1 MRVFRDSVSMPDGN
15 TSIREHIRHPGAAM
29 VVPMLENGR
38 LIMVRQYRYA
48 LGRVMVEFPAGKHDP
63 GEDSITTANREL
75 LEETGYTAHEMTYL
89 GHIHPAIGFS
99 DEQIEL
105 YIARDLHAGKAN
117 TDHDE
122 FLQVFETTLH
132 EALNWVE
139 LGQITDTKTIIALYW
154 VERYLA
160 GRWSP
165 PDHA

>member
-1 MRVFRDSVSMPDGN
+1 MPDGN
-15 TSIREHIRHPGAAM
+15 TSIREHIRHPGAAL

-38 LIMVRQYRYA
+38 LIMIRQYRYA
-48 LGRVMVEFPAGKHDP
+48 VGQVMLEFPAGIHDP
-63 GEDSITTANREL
+63 GEDSMTTANREL
-75 LEETGYTAHEMTYL
+75 LEETGYTAENMVYL
-89 GHIHPAIGFS
+89 GHIRPAIGFS
-99 DEQIEL
+99 NEQIEL
-105 YIARDLHAGKAN
+105 YIAKGLHAGSPD

-122 FLQVFETTLH
+122 FLQVFDATLE